1 MSVQTELVAALTT
14 FRTRL
19 DAANAAFT
27 DAPVADVE
35 AVTAHLAEQVA
46 LLIDFNAALCNAIG
60 DLAAE
65 VDELE
70 PSE

>member
-1 MSVQTELVAALTT
+1 MSVQTDLVAALTT

-27 DAPVADVE
+27 DAPEADAE

-46 LLIDFNAALCNAIG
+46 LLIDFSAALCNAIG